1 MDATKRVIACSKQT
15 QLLQVIGE
23 GHFLQMMEML

>member
-1 MDATKRVIACSKQT
+1 MDATMEVIACSKQT

-23 GHFLQMMEML
+23 EHFLQMMEML